1 MEELVCF
8 YKLYFFS
15 IGGTRPPALAWFLAG
30 LAAGGN
36 RGKLKMSYPRW
47 GPCCDRGDRSS

>member
-15 IGGTRPPALAWFLAG
+15 IGGTRPPALAWFLTGPAV
-30 LAAGGN
+30 GGI